1 MALMKCKHISPFQF
15 PLSSSLDEEPT
26 IPPAICTAAISFLH
40 PGIIQYIYMNDRGY
54 EFSNVVVIA
63 RSNNGSC
70 RRLSFLISIDILLP
84 QKNFFSL
91 LFAKLA
97 WWSGEIGSISLVR
110 CQQETLRKF
119 TVKVATYF
127 DSSLSEAESLSAQ
140 PPRSLPA
147 PPTPP
152 V

>member
-1 MALMKCKHISPFQF
+1 
-15 PLSSSLDEEPT
+15 
-26 IPPAICTAAISFLH
+26 
-40 PGIIQYIYMNDRGY
+40 MNDRGY

-84 QKNFFSL
+84 QKNFSL

-97 WWSGEIGSISLVR
+97 EESGEIGSISLVR